1 PAQAAHIEWTFPRSR
16 NVAARLAGGQTLRI
30 GVFGD
35 SFGEG
40 IGWAVMQEFIR
51 NNRVE
56 VYRFGHQGTGFTRYR
71 SLDLLDETRR
81 KVATQPID

>member
-1 PAQAAHIEWTFPRSR
+1 ADGKLPWLRPAPPPPVVVAAVAPPPVPPQPAHIEWTFPRSR

-56 VYRFGHQGTGFTRYR
+56 VY
-71 SLDLLDETRR
+71 
-81 KVATQPID
+81 